1 MNKLEKDMLKLNAKM
16 LSKTEL
22 ITGIKHKIEYLPLE
36 LAILEL
42 ALKEKNRLKE
52 KSASS
57 EVSHTLEVLS
67 IFANALDR
75 LDLNEKFVNER
86 SFFHVILDDVSSGG
100 DLPVEEHDLEK
111 LPHES

>member
-1 MNKLEKDMLKLNAKM
+1 M

-22 ITGIKHKIEYLPLE
+22 ITVIKHKIEYLPLE
-36 LAILEL
+36 LAIIEI

-52 KSASS
+52 KAAAS

-75 LDLNEKFVNER
+75 LDLNEKFVVLD
-86 SFFHVILDDVSSGG
+86 HVNSTVGN
-100 DLPVEEHDLEK
+100 LPIEEHDLEK